1 MTYVDK
7 TFKRV
12 SSESAYLT
20 PDVLARKNLTV
31 AIHATVTKVLFNT
44 TSTQPKA
51 IGVEFGRKD
60 GERLVAYAKKEV
72 VVSYVYFLSAHSA
85 LFLRISTQGWRS
97 SFTTRLS
104 SPLLLSLL
112 LTTIL

>member
-20 PDVLARKNLTV
+20 PNVLARKNLTV
-31 AIHATVTKVLFNT
+31 AIHATVTKVLFDT
-44 TSTQPKA
+44 TSPQPRA

-60 GERLVAYAKKEV
+60 GGERFVAYAKKEV
-72 VVSYVYFLSAHSA
+72 VVSYVYFPCS
-85 LFLRISTQGWRS
+85 
-97 SFTTRLS
+97 
-104 SPLLLSLL
+104 
-112 LTTIL
+112 